1 MKPPPPSV
9 PLSSQQQQISPPLFV
24 PTISTT
30 STPSITPSTTA
41 GSIAEA
47 TGSDR
52 SMRQAKIVA
61 IASMSE
67 SNQTKAL
74 VTVATPAK
82 PSSSNK
88 DDGTASAVQHD
99 TKTVFATNASMQ
111 GSGLLNLSNK
121 MTLTSTNQRP
131 KRNIVKKDIFSP
143 GFSTS
148 SPTMANRTSS
158 RVTPPPKK
166 VSSKVVPPPPELSC
180 PKILATL
187 TLTGKTTSQHAST
200 NYSTS
205 TRSTRTASV
214 TKIHSLKVLSSISL
228 DHRSSFIVRLFAM
241 VHHSH
246 ITSPDVCRWIHDGTA
261 VEVHSKHVGLGT
273 LLSYFFQHSKFLSLQ
288 RQMNNYGFLNLL
300 TDSPRK
306 KKNGDYTGRCVYAH
320 AYFREESD
328 PEELS
333 DLIRYQ
339 GAKSPAGNADTPT
352 PNKKSPPTPNS
363 TNSGRHTKKLRTL
376 NRVPHSKATPSTSS
390 VDSSET
396 RYVNKRKGKDRGI
409 SPQRP
414 CKKVSSPKVSLSQ
427 TVPVAVS
434 QSSTRKTSKED
445 VITSN
450 PSIRKRAKKS
460 GVRSSKKSSSESTDQ
475 PFKTASP
482 GYNFSRFGPYTS
494 SILETPLKCKSFH
507 ALMNLPFPTPIDIKQ
522 HRTCTETQSVSSP
535 ENMEMLSNLLLTPP
549 SQQFFGGGMFS
560 TNTPSFTRPPSSK
573 SSPDG
578 VRVLFHAAQAVE
590 YSPIKILPKGQLESP
605 STTTTTTTTATTT
618 TTTVPVGANMA
629 PHNTPDIT
637 ISSKMASAEP
647 SPIMS
652 MVNMD
657 LSSFRQAMDALHE
670 SMEID
675 RA

>member
-1 MKPPPPSV
+1 MRPPPPSV
-9 PLSSQQQQISPPLFV
+9 PSRSQQQQQISPPLFV
-24 PTISTT
+24 PTTTSAT
-30 STPSITPSTTA
+30 STPSVTHSTGIEA
-41 GSIAEA
+41 A

-67 SNQTKAL
+67 SNQAKAL
-74 VTVATPAK
+74 VTTVATPAK

-88 DDGTASAVQHD
+88 DDGTSAVQHD
-99 TKTVFATNASMQ
+99 TKTVFATPASMQ
-111 GSGLLNLSNK
+111 ESVLLNLSNK

-131 KRNIVKKDIFSP
+131 KRNIVKKDVFSP

-187 TLTGKTTSQHAST
+187 NLTGETTSQDAST
-200 NYSTS
+200 NASTS

-300 TDSPRK
+300 SDSPRK

-339 GAKSPAGNADTPT
+339 GSKSPAGKADIPT
-352 PNKKSPPTPNS
+352 PNKKSPPTPNR
-363 TNSGRHTKKLRTL
+363 TTSGRHTKKLRTL
-376 NRVPHSKATPSTSS
+376 NRVPQSKATPSTSTI
-390 VDSSET
+390 DSSET
-396 RYVNKRKGKDRGI
+396 RNVNKRKEKDRGI

-414 CKKVSSPKVSLSQ
+414 CKKVSSPKVSPSQ
-427 TVPVAVS
+427 TVPVAAS
-434 QSSTRKTSKED
+434 QSSTRQYSKEE
-445 VITSN
+445 VFTNN

-460 GVRSSKKSSSESTDQ
+460 GVRSSKKFSSESTDQ
-475 PFKTASP
+475 TFKTASP

-507 ALMNLPFPTPIDIKQ
+507 ALMNLPFPTPIDIKE
-522 HRTCTETQSVSSP
+522 HRKCTETQSVFSP
-535 ENMEMLSNLLLTPP
+535 ENMAMLSNLLLTPP
-549 SQQFFGGGMFS
+549 SQQFFGGGMFT
-560 TNTPSFTRPPSSK
+560 TNTPSLPRTSSSK

-605 STTTTTTTTATTT
+605 SSTTTTTTTT
-618 TTTVPVGANMA
+618 VPAGANMA
-629 PHNTPDIT
+629 PHNTPDT
-637 ISSKMASAEP
+637 TTSSKMASAEP

-657 LSSFRQAMDALHE
+657 LSSFRQAMEALHE

-675 RA
+675 SA